1 VEIAGGKALRCA
13 GCCLTPV
20 AGFERASI
28 DIVLSLNC
36 HIDNFSIAGWGGGE
50 SQGRKAENSFREERR
65 LMRVLH
71 ISGDAQ
77 VGGIES
83 FLITLA
89 RNKAVDQAS
98 THDFAFTSE
107 GPAIEKIRLTGA
119 QVHYLGGNASYKDP
133 KALLL
138 ARRRLSKIC
147 RKYKY
152 DVGVLHNYPYLI
164 AAFADVLWWR
174 KVKMV
179 RYFHNETHP
188 TSRLERLVRV
198 VHTRFLDLSVFD
210 SNFLRKCMPD
220 KKGTVVYYP
229 VDRQIE
235 LTEGKRNEIR
245 ARFATPAE
253 HPLVIQVCRMAERK
267 GHSRLL
273 RALGTLKFLPW
284 TCWIVGGPQRE
295 KEISYFDSLKNLT
308 NELGIA
314 NRVRFLG
321 TRIDVPELL
330 AAADIFCHPNT
341 YPPEPF
347 GIAFVEA
354 LQAGLPVV
362 TSAMGGAMEI
372 VSEQCGFLVPPEDN
386 VALADALRR
395 LLTEKRLRQEMS
407 ASARTRGEVFKASV
421 QIPLLNA
428 ALTTALASS

>member
-1 VEIAGGKALRCA
+1 
-13 GCCLTPV
+13 
-20 AGFERASI
+20 
-28 DIVLSLNC
+28 
-36 HIDNFSIAGWGGGE
+36 
-50 SQGRKAENSFREERR
+50 
-65 LMRVLH
+65 MRVLH

-89 RNKAVDQAS
+89 RNKIVDQTS
-98 THDFAFTSE
+98 SHDFAFTAK
-107 GPAIEKIRLTGA
+107 GPAIETIRATGS
-119 QVHYLGGNASYKDP
+119 QVHYLGGNASYKEP

-138 ARRRLSKIC
+138 ARRRLNEIC

-152 DVGVLHNYPYLI
+152 DVGIFHNYPYLV
-164 AAFADVLWWR
+164 AAFADVLWRR

-188 TSRLERLVRV
+188 TSRLERIVRH

-210 SNFLRKCMPD
+210 SNFLRKCMPNG
-220 KKGTVVYYP
+220 KGTVVYYP

-235 LTEGKRNEIR
+235 LTEEKRNEVR
-245 ARFATPAE
+245 ALFSTPPE
-253 HPLVIQVCRMAERK
+253 DPLVIQVCRMAERK

-295 KEISYFDSLKNLT
+295 KEIPYFDTLKSLT
-308 NELGIA
+308 TELGIA
-314 NRVRFLG
+314 DRVRFLG

-341 YPPEPF
+341 FPPEPF

-362 TSAMGGAMEI
+362 TSAMGGVVEI
-372 VSEQCGFLVPPEDN
+372 VSEQCGFLVPPGDN
-386 VALADALRR
+386 AALADALRR
-395 LLTEKRLRQEMS
+395 LLTEDRLRREMS
-407 ASARTRGEVFKASV
+407 ASARARGEVFKASV

-428 ALTTALASS
+428 ALTTALVGN

>member
-1 VEIAGGKALRCA
+1 MK
-13 GCCLTPV
+13 
-20 AGFERASI
+20 
-28 DIVLSLNC
+28 
-36 HIDNFSIAGWGGGE
+36 
-50 SQGRKAENSFREERR
+50 
-65 LMRVLH
+65 VLH

-89 RNKAVDQAS
+89 RNKLVDQS
-98 THDFAFTSE
+98 SSHDFAFTSE
-107 GPAIEKIRLTGA
+107 GPAIETIRLTGA
-119 QVHYLGGNASYKDP
+119 RVHYIGGGNASRIQP
-133 KALLL
+133 KALHLGRQQL
-138 ARRRLSKIC
+138 NEIC

-152 DVGVLHNYPYLI
+152 DVGIFHNYPYLV
-164 AAFADVLWWR
+164 AAFADVLWRR

-188 TSRLERLVRV
+188 TSKLERIVRH

-210 SNFLRKCMPD
+210 SNFLREGMPD
-220 KKGTVVYYP
+220 AKGTVVYYP

-235 LTEGKRNEIR
+235 LTAEKRNEIR
-245 ARFATPAE
+245 ARFATSLE
-253 HPLVIQVCRMAERK
+253 EPLIIQVCRMVERK

-295 KEISYFDSLKNLT
+295 REIPYFNSLKVLT
-308 NELGIA
+308 EELGISE
-314 NRVRFLG
+314 RVRFLG
-321 TRIDVPELL
+321 TRTDVPELL

-362 TSAMGGAMEI
+362 TSAMGGALEI
-372 VSEQCGFLVPPEDN
+372 VSEHCGFLVPPEDN
-386 VALADALRR
+386 VALADALRK
-395 LLTEKRLRQEMS
+395 LLMEDGLRQRMS
-407 ASARTRGEVFKASV
+407 VSARARGDVFRASV

-428 ALTTALASS
+428 ALSTALARG

>member
-1 VEIAGGKALRCA
+1 MK
-13 GCCLTPV
+13 
-20 AGFERASI
+20 
-28 DIVLSLNC
+28 
-36 HIDNFSIAGWGGGE
+36 
-50 SQGRKAENSFREERR
+50 
-65 LMRVLH
+65 VLH

-89 RNKAVDQAS
+89 RNKTVDLTS

-107 GPAIEKIRLTGA
+107 GPAIETIRCTGA
-119 QVHYLGGNASYKDP
+119 QVHYLGGSASYKQP
-133 KALLL
+133 MALHL
-138 ARRRLSKIC
+138 ARQRLNEIC

-152 DVGVLHNYPYLI
+152 DVGVFHNYPYLV
-164 AAFADVLWWR
+164 AAFADVLWRR

-188 TSRLERLVRV
+188 TSRLERLVRH

-210 SNFLRKCMPD
+210 SNFLRKCMPNG
-220 KKGTVVYYP
+220 KGTVVYYP
-229 VDRQIE
+229 VDRQVE
-235 LTEGKRNEIR
+235 LTEDKRSEIR
-245 ARFATPAE
+245 CRFDTPSQT
-253 HPLVIQVCRMAERK
+253 PLVIQVCRMAERK

-273 RALGTLKFLPW
+273 QALGTLKVLPW

-295 KEISYFDSLKNLT
+295 KEIPYFERLQNLAG
-308 NELGIA
+308 ELGITD
-314 NRVRFLG
+314 RVHFLG
-321 TRIDVPELL
+321 TRMDVAELL

-362 TSAMGGAMEI
+362 TTAMGGAVEI

-386 VALADALRR
+386 MALAGALKR
-395 LLTEKRLRQEMS
+395 LLTEHKLRLDMS
-407 ASARTRGEVFKASV
+407 FSARERGEVFKASV

-428 ALTTALASS
+428 ALTTALAS

>member
-1 VEIAGGKALRCA
+1 MK
-13 GCCLTPV
+13 
-20 AGFERASI
+20 
-28 DIVLSLNC
+28 
-36 HIDNFSIAGWGGGE
+36 
-50 SQGRKAENSFREERR
+50 
-65 LMRVLH
+65 VLH

-89 RNKAVDQAS
+89 RNKAVDQTS
-98 THDFAFTSE
+98 THDFAFTTE
-107 GPAIEKIRLTGA
+107 GPAIEAIRLTGA
-119 QVHYLGGNASYKDP
+119 QVHYLGGNASYQDT

-138 ARRRLSKIC
+138 ARRRLNDVCKEF
-147 RKYKY
+147 KY
-152 DVGVLHNYPYLI
+152 DVVVCHNYPYLI
-164 AAFADVLWWR
+164 AAFADVLWRR

-179 RYFHNETHP
+179 RYLHNETHA
-188 TSRLERLVRV
+188 TSRLERLVRIV
-198 VHTRFLDLSVFD
+198 YSRFLDLSVFD

-220 KKGTVVYYP
+220 EKGTVVYYP

-235 LTEGKRNEIR
+235 LTDGKRNEVR
-245 ARFATPAE
+245 GRFATPTE

-267 GHSRLL
+267 GHARLL
-273 RALGTLKFLPW
+273 RALGTLKSLPW

-295 KEISYFDSLKNLT
+295 KETRYFNSLKSLT
-308 NELGIA
+308 GELGIA
-314 NRVRFLG
+314 DRVRFLG

-362 TSAMGGAMEI
+362 TSAMGGVVEI
-372 VSEQCGFLVPPEDN
+372 VTEQCGFLVPPEDN
-386 VALADALRR
+386 IALADALRR
-395 LLTEKRLRQEMS
+395 LLTEARLRQEMS
-407 ASARTRGEVFKASV
+407 VSARSRGEMFKASV

-428 ALTTALASS
+428 ALRTSLGEQLAPST